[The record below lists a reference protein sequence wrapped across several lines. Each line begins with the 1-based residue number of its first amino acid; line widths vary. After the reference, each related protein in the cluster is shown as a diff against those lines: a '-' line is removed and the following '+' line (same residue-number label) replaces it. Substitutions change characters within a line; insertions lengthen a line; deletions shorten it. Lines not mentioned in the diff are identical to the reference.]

1 MAHTENYK
9 NIFRVERFTRLLA
22 AYDAAAR
29 WELPRTQMMLY
40 SRLLSLGAYI
50 DNNGSWRIDE
60 PPAAGSSQPY

>member
-40 SRLLSLGAYI
+40 ARLLSLGAYI
-50 DNNGSWRIDE
+50 DNNGDWRIDE
-60 PPAAGSSQPY
+60 LPSVRTGEPY